1 MTFKRR
7 IRPGFFT
14 KNATTYHLDIMIEL
28 TQNKDGKECLK
39 LTGSYF
45 RGGGQISYI
54 LSECKPHVYFSKND
68 LVLIQ
73 EIWDN
78 WHLNDMR
85 AGTKKQEDFLRPYK
99 KVKNLSYDEACEILS
114 KHDLLIDNG
123 YGYGS
128 AWLYEKVPEHLLE
141 YLFTLTGSGDSWDDI
156 RPPNVDIDALFDLL
170 LK

>member
-1 MTFKRR
+1 MTFVRR
-7 IRPGFFT
+7 IRPGFFIENN
-14 KNATTYHLDIMIEL
+14 KGYHLDIIIEL
-28 TQNKDGKECLK
+28 TRNKDGEECLRI
-39 LTGSYF
+39 TGSCVK
-45 RGGGQISYI
+45 GSGQISHL
-54 LSECKPHVYFSKND
+54 LSECSPHVRFSKND

-73 EIWDN
+73 EIWGN

-99 KVKNLSYDEACEILS
+99 KAKNLSYDEACEILS

-123 YGYGS
+123 YWYGS

-141 YLFTLTGSGDSWDDI
+141 YLFTLPGAGNSWNDI
-156 RPPNVDIDALFDLL
+156 RPPNVDIDELFDLL